1 MINDGA
7 NPLAEVALALAMA
20 FFSLMI
26 LMMFAM
32 VNAPEADGTESS
44 AATLEMTTEP
54 APQNTDDLE
63 RQLVIY
69 SESGFFNKDMKR
81 LDPAAIDPEQPV
93 ILAVSQQMPISR
105 ITGFQREFPH
115 LRVEIAEL
123 TPAWQSRIAA
133 RDKTPKTSGT
143 SQ

>member
-26 LMMFAM
+26 LMLFAM
-32 VNAPEADGTESS
+32 VNAPEADGTEAS

-54 APQNTDDLE
+54 TPVYTDDLE

-69 SESGFFNKDMKR
+69 
-81 LDPAAIDPEQPV
+81 
-93 ILAVSQQMPISR
+93 
-105 ITGFQREFPH
+105 
-115 LRVEIAEL
+115 
-123 TPAWQSRIAA
+123 
-133 RDKTPKTSGT
+133 
-143 SQ
+143 